1 MQAPSPLKIFVIS
14 LERSLDR
21 RKQVEQEMQKISMSW
36 SFLDAVDGSTLI
48 APPIEYKLSK
58 VKRLQGYALTP
69 NEIGCYLSH
78 KEAWKRCVQENAPTL
93 ILEDD
98 FVFAPG
104 FEETL
109 IILLEAADCWNFIRL
124 QGLYKVHH
132 QILFEKSGV
141 TFVKNEGDAVGA
153 TAYLLKPEIAMQLI
167 KHSKDIYEPVDHF
180 LEHYQKHGLEFLA
193 IHPYPVDIT
202 RAKSTIA
209 DRSERSPIKGL
220 RKRWR
225 SVARMIDRVLSRDPW
240 FPKSSNE

>member
-1 MQAPSPLKIFVIS
+1 MQHFPPLKIIVIS

-36 SFLDAVDGSTLI
+36 SFLDAVDGSALLT
-48 APPIEYKLSK
+48 PPIEYKSGK
-58 VKRLQGYALTP
+58 VRRLQGYALTP

-78 KEAWKRCVQENAPTL
+78 KEAWKRCVKEGVPTL

-98 FVFAPG
+98 FVLAPD
-104 FEETL
+104 FEATL
-109 IILLEAADCWNFIRL
+109 NCVLEAGDRWNFLRL
-124 QGLYKVHH
+124 QGLYEVPY
-132 QILFEKSGV
+132 QILFKKSGV

-153 TAYLLKPEIAMQLI
+153 TAYLLKPEVAMRLI
-167 KHSKDIYEPVDHF
+167 EYSEDIYEPVDHF
-180 LEHYQKHGLEFLA
+180 LEHHQKHGLELLA

-220 RKRWR
+220 RKKWR
-225 SVARMIDRVLSRDPW
+225 SVARVMDRVFSQDPW
-240 FPKSSNE
+240 FPK